1 MLRKLEG
8 LTLPR
13 TVFMVSM
20 YWLRPMPSRRTPG
33 DPTRNRKK

>member
-1 MLRKLEG
+1 MLRRLEG

-33 DPTRNRKK
+33 DPHTVEKK